1 MGHEQSWDTSF
12 VQWGAS
18 VGCSPVVNNSVKF
31 FPFPFF
37 FLFWYFQF
45 ESLTILSKWWK
56 NLIDLHQFFACFL
69 VDQVLKRRWT
79 VKWNWSFQITVDFM
93 KISLCYPLLKQIT
106 ISVIPIRN
114 VIEFVMK
121 NCILEFSDD
130 FLQYVTL
137 VCWCVFFNPHMFN
150 KWLNSFLKNM

>member
-37 FLFWYFQF
+37 FLFFDVF
-45 ESLTILSKWWK
+45 NLSPWLSYQNDEK

-114 VIEFVMK
+114 VIKFVMK

-137 VCWCVFFNPHMFN
+137 VCWCVFF
-150 KWLNSFLKNM
+150 

>member
-18 VGCSPVVNNSVKF
+18 VGCSSVVNNSVKF

-37 FLFWYFQF
+37 FFFDVF
-45 ESLTILSKWWK
+45 NLSPWLSYQNDEK

-114 VIEFVMK
+114 VIKFVMK

-137 VCWCVFFNPHMFN
+137 VCWCVFF
-150 KWLNSFLKNM
+150 